1 MTATWLIVLLFVAFI
16 CARLL
21 RSTKMWWV
29 FISAIMAGLL
39 VGMLSKEA
47 KSYLSKNDTAS
58 ITQLIDTENIGD
70 ATCIQCVEAVTE
82 GSTSRPGT
90 VGYIVVSKPKFGA
103 LISLNTTNGR
113 DSPYIEDDS

>member
-1 MTATWLIVLLFVAFI
+1 MTATWIIVLLFVAFI
-16 CARLL
+16 SARLL

-47 KSYLSKNDTAS
+47 KSHLAKGEITS
-58 ITQLIDTENIGD
+58 ITQLINTEDNGNV
-70 ATCIQCVEAVTE
+70 ACMQCVEAVTE
-82 GSTSRPGT
+82 GSTSRSGA
-90 VGYIVVSKPKFGA
+90 VGYIATYKPISGA